1 MRAVASYVDEEGRPR
16 LRLVETD
23 DPRPSRGEVLVRIRA
38 TALNRA
44 DLLQIRGL
52 YPPPPG
58 ESEVPGLE
66 CAGEIEALGEDTS
79 GWSVGD
85 RVMALLAGGGQAER
99 AAVPVGQLMPI
110 PDGLGFNEAAALPE
124 VGLTSWTNLVHEG
137 GLRAGE
143 SVLVTAAAS
152 GVGTFAVQLA
162 RELGARVLV
171 AGRSLE
177 RLERLRP
184 LGAEAL
190 IELGDALP
198 AKVREATDGR
208 GADLVIELAGGEGVA
223 TSLQALAPR
232 GRLVLVG
239 ILAGP
244 RTEVDLADV
253 LRRRLRL
260 VGSVL
265 RARPREEKVRLVAD
279 FLAFAGERLADGR
292 LRPIVDR
299 VLPFGE
305 VAEAYAQMERGG
317 VWGKIVLDVG
327 QAPPAVRASGS

>member
-1 MRAVASYVDEEGRPR
+1 MRAVASHVDDQGKPCP
-16 LRLVETD
+16 RLVEMD
-23 DPRPSRGEVLVRIRA
+23 DPSPAAGEVLVRIRA

-58 ESEVPGLE
+58 ESGVPGLE
-66 CAGEIEALGEDTS
+66 CAGEIEALGEDS
-79 GWSVGD
+79 GGWAVGD
-85 RVMALLAGGGQAER
+85 RVMALLAGGGQGER

-110 PDGLGFNEAAALPE
+110 PDGLGFLEAAALPE

-137 GLRAGE
+137 GLKAGE
-143 SVLVTAAAS
+143 TVLVTAAAS

-184 LGAEAL
+184 LGAETL
-190 IELGDALP
+190 LELGDDLP
-198 AKVREATDGR
+198 EKVREATGGR
-208 GADLVIELAGGEGVA
+208 GADLAIELAGGQGIA
-223 TSLQALAPR
+223 ASLKALAPR

-239 ILAGP
+239 LLAGP
-244 RTEVDLADV
+244 RAEIDLAD
-253 LRRRLRL
+253 LMRRRLRL
-260 VGSVL
+260 IGSVL
-265 RARPREEKVRLVAD
+265 RARSRDEKKRLVAD
-279 FLAFAGERLADGR
+279 FLAFAGKRLADGR

-299 VLPFGE
+299 VLPFDD

-317 VWGKIVLDVG
+317 VWGKIVLDV
-327 QAPPAVRASGS
+327 A

>member
-1 MRAVASYVDEEGRPR
+1 MRAVASHVDDQGRPCP
-16 LRLVETD
+16 RLVETD
-23 DPRPSRGEVLVRIRA
+23 DPRPAAGEVLVRIRA

-66 CAGEIEALGEDTS
+66 CAGEIEALGEGAGD
-79 GWSVGD
+79 WAVGD
-85 RVMALLAGGGQAER
+85 RVMALLAGGGQGER

-110 PDGLGFNEAAALPE
+110 PDGLGFQEAAALPE

-137 GLRAGE
+137 GLKAGE
-143 SVLVTAAAS
+143 TVLITAAAS

-171 AGRSLE
+171 AGRNLE

-184 LGAEAL
+184 LGAKTL
-190 IELGDALP
+190 LELGDDLP
-198 AKVREATDGR
+198 EKVRAATDGR
-208 GADLVIELAGGEGVA
+208 GADLVIELAGGQGLA
-223 TSLQALAPR
+223 SSLKALAPR

-239 ILAGP
+239 LLAGP
-244 RTEVDLADV
+244 RADVDLAD
-253 LRRRLRL
+253 LMRRRLRL
-260 VGSVL
+260 IGSVL
-265 RARPREEKVRLVAD
+265 RARSREEKEQLVTD
-279 FLAFAGERLADGR
+279 FLSFAAERLADGR

-317 VWGKIVLDVG
+317 VLGKIVLDVG
-327 QAPPAVRASGS
+327 